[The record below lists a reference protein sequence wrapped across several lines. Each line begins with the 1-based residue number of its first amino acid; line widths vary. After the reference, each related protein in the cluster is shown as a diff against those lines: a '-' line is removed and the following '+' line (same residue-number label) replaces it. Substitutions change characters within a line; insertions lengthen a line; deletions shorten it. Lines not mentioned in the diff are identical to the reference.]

1 MPDEKVK
8 ITEVGSPATIDD
20 DAFVLITQP
29 DGNDVETLYRAP
41 LAGVRG
47 AQVKVG
53 TITLSPTLWAGY
65 SSPYSQIVTVTG
77 ASVTGDTKV
86 DLQPDNET
94 LTYLE
99 TIGVFSLY
107 IQNDGGTL
115 TAYAEGAKP
124 TRSLTIQVTLTE
136 VQP

>member
-8 ITEVGSPATIDD
+8 ITEVGSPLSL
-20 DAFVLITQP
+20 DADAYVLITQP
-29 DGNDVETLYRAP
+29 DGDAIETLYRAP
-41 LAGVRG
+41 LADVRG

-53 TITLSPTLWAGY
+53 TITLSSTLWAGY

-77 ASVTGDTKV
+77 ASVTGNTKV

>member
-8 ITEVGSPATIDD
+8 ITEVQASATV
-20 DAFVLITQP
+20 DADAHVLITQP
-29 DGNDVETLYRAP
+29 NGDAIETLYRAP
-41 LAGVRG
+41 LADVRG
-47 AQVKVG
+47 AKVKVG
-53 TITLSPTLWAGY
+53 TITLSPTLWAGS

-77 ASVTGDTKV
+77 ASVTVNTKV

-107 IQNDGGTL
+107 IQNDGGVL

-124 TRSLTIQVTLTE
+124 TRVLTIQVTLTE